1 MIYTKFF
8 RIYVVDG
15 IFLQNSCFDSIPG
28 QQTGKWLMNF
38 ISTDLVKTLY
48 FVKCEIKLSK
58 KLSPD
63 WEYKTMCYIG
73 TAASIWPL
81 HKSMVTKCTEN
92 TKYRT

>member
-15 IFLQNSCFDSIPG
+15 IFLQNPIPG

-48 FVKCEIKLSK
+48 FAKSEIESSK
-58 KLSPD
+58 KLSP
-63 WEYKTMCYIG
+63 
-73 TAASIWPL
+73 AF
-81 HKSMVTKCTEN
+81 
-92 TKYRT
+92 KYEV

>member
-15 IFLQNSCFDSIPG
+15 IFLQNPIPG

-48 FVKCEIKLSK
+48 FAKSEIESSK
-58 KLSPD
+58 KLLPG
-63 WEYKTMCYIG
+63 WEYEAMCYTG

-81 HKSMVTKCTEN
+81 HKSMVTKCTE
-92 TKYRT
+92 TT